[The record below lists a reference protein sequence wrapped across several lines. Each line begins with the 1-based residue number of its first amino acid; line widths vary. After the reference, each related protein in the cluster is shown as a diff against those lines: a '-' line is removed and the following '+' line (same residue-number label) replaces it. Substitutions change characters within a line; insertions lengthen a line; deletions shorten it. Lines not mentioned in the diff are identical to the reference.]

1 MSIYWPSEIRNE
13 NGAILVYTSTRV
25 SDPYPKVKD
34 SQSLLGQLC
43 NIFLTVGV
51 KILIIFRPHDDL
63 KADTIEGWC

>member
-1 MSIYWPSEIRNE
+1 ME
-13 NGAILVYTSTRV
+13 STRV
-25 SDPYPKVKD
+25 SDPYPKVRD

-63 KADTIEGWC
+63 KADTIEG